1 MAVAGSAKQNDDES
15 NIQTYF
21 TFGISFDLCV
31 SFGWHSHTHTNNS
44 DKITRLSYINNHTR
58 SFVVLFVPF
67 SFSVDFEPFVISIHN
82 DVLKKKNDEEE
93 NCGGIVYESGGI
105 PISSPLFYH
114 FHSIP

>member
-1 MAVAGSAKQNDDES
+1 MA
-15 NIQTYF
+15 F
-21 TFGISFDLCV
+21 TD
-31 SFGWHSHTHTNNS
+31 THTNNS